1 MVSSASAALSISPER
16 ASIAARFFTMV
27 ASSESVTASR
37 SRPMAASIFP
47 ERASLRA
54 LALSTPASAPL
65 VFSSS
70 GRSRSSSL
78 NISSAASRSPR
89 FIASPAGLSVILMA
103 TWTGVASRA
112 TSASGAAA
120 AYSSSWRALFE
131 GSFTIRF
138 LWNRTKRMSRERIA
152 MRTRAA
158 LPGGPARGF
167 CGDIRCAYRLYG
179 GLQALPHLYGA
190 KYEVGYGRHEVDLV
204 VREFARYDRLGVQY
218 PEGLL
223 AEEYGIGEHGLYP
236 VLLLFCLREVP
247 VAAVLGDVVDEERF
261 SGLDSRAG
269 YALAYL
275 ELRLAYRLL
284 RESVGRPQYEVLVV
298 PEVNGADVDP
308 EPPRGLLGHTL
319 QDLLEVV
326 VRRGQHAYLFK
337 GDYLLLLPVGLL
349 LGHEPA
355 TVVKGKGQQ
364 ALL

>member
-1 MVSSASAALSISPER
+1 MASSASAALSMSPER
-16 ASIAARFFTMV
+16 VSIAARFFTMV
-27 ASSESVTASR
+27 ASSESVSASC
-37 SRPMAASIFP
+37 SRPMAASRFP
-47 ERASLRA
+47 ERSALRA
-54 LALSTPASAPL
+54 LALSPPALALL
-65 VFSSS
+65 VFSSP
-70 GRSRSSSL
+70 GRSRSSCL

-89 FIASPAGLSVILMA
+89 FIASPAGLSMILMA
-103 TWTGVASRA
+103 TRTGVACWAAS
-112 TSASGAAA
+112 SSGATA
-120 AYSSSWRALFE
+120 AYSSWRTLFE

-223 AEEYGIGEHGLYP
+223 AEEYGIGVHGLYP
-236 VLLLFCLREVP
+236 VLLLFCLRVVP